1 MPNAIVDWINNWFGS
16 NITYVANAY
25 SPADYIWLRF
35 QREELSIEEISAGLQ
50 SLEINVKNKEM
61 KMSLVRVPFNEAH
74 IERRNTARE
83 YMTVFARN
91 RDGTK
96 ITICENF
103 EIPANRSYIVT
114 EKGGIKEQAYGG
126 DIWEDFE
133 GHYHRK

>member
-1 MPNAIVDWINNWFGS
+1 MPNAILDWVNNWLGS

-25 SPADYIWLRF
+25 SHADYIWLRF

-83 YMTVFARN
+83 YLTVFARN
-91 RDGTK
+91 RDGSK

-114 EKGGIKEQAYGG
+114 DKGGIKEQAYGG